1 MLEYIKKDNLT
12 EKMKYSVI
20 YSDKKIEYILTR
32 KNIKRLYLKVN
43 SKSQVV
49 VSAPYNISREKI
61 ELFIVSKAQ
70 FIQNAQEIIKNASY
84 AIDYSDG
91 AKIHIRGRQYLLSV
105 CLGSENNVLLKD
117 DVIILQVK
125 NEDEALRK
133 KVFDQWLALYS
144 LEVFE
149 DYVYTACSRL
159 NIDKEEYP
167 KVKVRAMTS
176 LWGSYNTAK
185 HTVTL
190 NLRLIEAPEEC
201 IEYVALHEVCHIIYP
216 DHGKNFH
223 ALMDKLLPHNKSI
236 RKKLKES
243 VILN

>member
-1 MLEYIKKDNLT
+1 ME
-12 EKMKYSVI
+12 EK
-20 YSDKKIEYILTR
+20 ER
-32 KNIKRLYLKVN
+32 RN
-43 SKSQVV
+43 
-49 VSAPYNISREKI
+49 
-61 ELFIVSKAQ
+61 
-70 FIQNAQEIIKNASY
+70 
-84 AIDYSDG
+84 
-91 AKIHIRGRQYLLSV
+91 
-105 CLGSENNVLLKD
+105 
-117 DVIILQVK
+117 IILQHYMHP
-125 NEDEALRK
+125 EHHYR
-133 KVFDQWLALYS
+133 
-144 LEVFE
+144 
-149 DYVYTACSRL
+149 
-159 NIDKEEYP
+159 KEEYP
-167 KVKVRAMTS
+167 KVKVCAMTS